1 MKTKKLE
8 FFILNTKVIPV
19 VPKPEENY
27 SRLLNNWYEKGFKIQ
42 TKGDNRH
49 YYSIREL
56 SKVEID
62 TVFYGIIT
70 KYVTLN
76 DIKFYDT
83 ITGNLLEHPIPDN
96 VEGRVNDYEFLFF
109 PNYHRFAFI
118 RIGKLNEEIDR
129 TGAPLQ
135 KFREIVKIAFDN
147 GLEPLSKTI
156 VEIVQEDFF
165 FEKIFE
171 NDLLSLDVRVSY
183 TNDEANLEAKKLMHD
198 LLEDGQIGNF
208 FARLK
213 PDNSGVINTE
223 AKLPKGLL
231 DLAKENGEVKARI
244 IEDNKEVTIK
254 SKDFPKTVPIQV
266 EFQDRENLFN
276 KFIQKIKGYF
286 DSKYGQI

>member
-8 FFILNTKVIPV
+8 FFILNSKVIPV
-19 VPKPEENY
+19 VNYPEENY
-27 SRLLNNWYEKGFKIQ
+27 SRLLNNWFSKGFKIQ

-56 SKVEID
+56 SKDKIENIY
-62 TVFYGIIT
+62 YGIIT
-70 KYVTLN
+70 KYVSLN

-83 ITGNLLEHPIPDN
+83 NTGNLLEHPIPDN

-109 PNYHRFAFI
+109 PEYHRFAFI
-118 RIGKLNEEIDR
+118 RIGKLNEEIER

-147 GLEPLSKTI
+147 GLVPPRKTI
-156 VEIVQEDFF
+156 VEIVQEDFI

-171 NDLLSLDVRVSY
+171 NDLLSLEVRVSY
-183 TNDEANLEAKKLMHD
+183 TNDETNLEAKKLMHD
-198 LLEDGQIGNF
+198 LLEDGRIGNF

-223 AKLPKGLL
+223 ADLPKGLL
-231 DLAKENGEVKARI
+231 DLAKENGEVKAKI
-244 IEDNKEVTIK
+244 VEDDKELTIK

-266 EFQDRENLFN
+266 EFQDRENTFL
-276 KFIQKIKGYF
+276 KFFQKIKEYF